1 MAAENGFSLIELLLT
16 VAITLTLG
24 MLLFHLFQYNERVIR
39 DQTAVMEMQQ
49 TARVVAAQIV
59 DELRMAG
66 QEVPVYSSNWDS
78 TMSEA
83 VAVILPTSTNTRIDF
98 RAGLSNTETAVT
110 GPPALDLNL
119 YVTRSLSVSDGSAFS
134 TTLGTTLPNG
144 RFVYIWGPTSNSS
157 WAWVRARLINITSTT
172 LTVTPEQSSNMNSIT
187 HFTGLPTISLEE
199 AVSIYFAGNSIRRA
213 TGTDMTKPAAP
224 WWSPSNE
231 IGPNCAYLNFTYYDK
246 NNNVVA
252 PTILTNRNSIV
263 RVDMQLTVQTA
274 SILSNGT
281 QPAYSLALR
290 TIPRNLALRS
300 VN

>member
-1 MAAENGFSLIELLLT
+1 MAAESGFSLIELLLT

-119 YVTRSLSVSDGSAFS
+119 CVTRSLSVSDGSAFS

-172 LTVTPEQSSNMNSIT
+172 FKYEFNYAFHRFTD
-187 HFTGLPTISLEE
+187 HFTGGSSIDIFCRQQHPPGNWNRHDETGCSL
-199 AVSIYFAGNSIRRA
+199 
-213 TGTDMTKPAAP
+213 
-224 WWSPSNE
+224 
-231 IGPNCAYLNFTYYDK
+231 
-246 NNNVVA
+246 VVA
-252 PTILTNRNSIV
+252 V
-263 RVDMQLTVQTA
+263 K
-274 SILSNGT
+274 
-281 QPAYSLALR
+281 
-290 TIPRNLALRS
+290 
-300 VN
+300 